1 MMATKTSPELALA
14 TEEIAALVPPGE
26 TFILVDDQHLGGADF
41 LPERHAVPFLER
53 DGLYW
58 GPPPSDEIAV
68 WELDRL
74 QQTGAGFIVFAWP
87 AFWWLDH
94 YDGLLRH
101 LNGKY
106 HCLLKNQRFVV
117 FDLRKKSDGAT
128 KGDRAQNLAKPND
141 AAAWEEIRYAPL
153 EPVTQ
158 LYSPVARAV
167 ADLTEAGDMLLEA
180 GCGSGKHSAELATAG
195 RLIEL
200 CDFSPR
206 VLDRAAEL
214 FQLSRLPAP
223 RRTLCD
229 LTKPLPWADGAVDA
243 TWSSGVLEHWTDDEL
258 LPIVREMARISRK
271 CVISLVPSARCLF
284 YRLGKQLAEVKGR
297 WLYGRELPRSS
308 LQSVFEKAGL
318 HRVREYSI
326 WPEWGPKML
335 GATDR
340 AFQIIV
346 EKWWA
351 SLRDDDAVKANQGYL
366 LLTVGHKRPEV

>member
-1 MMATKTSPELALA
+1 MSPEITLAA
-14 TEEIAALVPPGE
+14 EEIAALVAPGE
-26 TFILVDDQHLGGADF
+26 TYILVDDQHLGGGDF
-41 LPERHAVPFLER
+41 IAQRHAVPFLER

-68 WELDRL
+68 WELNRL
-74 QQTGAGFIVFAWP
+74 LQTGAGFIVFAWP

-94 YDGLLRH
+94 YPGLVRH
-101 LNGKY
+101 LNGNFRF
-106 HCLLKNQRFVV
+106 LLNNQRFVV
-117 FDLRKKSDGAT
+117 FDLRKQSDCAAEVSRT
-128 KGDRAQNLAKPND
+128 KDLAKPND

-158 LYSPVARAV
+158 LSSPVAQAV
-167 ADLTEAGDMLLEA
+167 ADLTEAGDVLLEA
-180 GCGSGKHSAELATAG
+180 GCGSGKHSAELATTG
-195 RLIEL
+195 RVIEL

-206 VLDRAAEL
+206 VLERAAEI
-214 FQLSRLPAP
+214 FELSRLPAP

-229 LTKPLPWADGAVDA
+229 LTKRLPWTDGAVDV

-284 YRLGKQLAEVKGR
+284 YRLGKQLAETKGR
-297 WLYGRELPRSS
+297 WPYGRELPRSS

-340 AFQIIV
+340 AFQIFV

-351 SLRDDDAVKANQGYL
+351 SLPDDDAVKANQGYL
-366 LLTVGHKRPEV
+366 LLTVGYVKSET

>member
-1 MMATKTSPELALA
+1 MSPEITQAA
-14 TEEIAALVPPGE
+14 EEIAALVPPGA
-26 TFILVDDQHLGGADF
+26 TFILVDDQHLGGGDF
-41 LPERHAVPFLER
+41 VPERHAVPFVER

-74 QQTGAGFIVFAWP
+74 RQTGADFIVFARP
-87 AFWWLDH
+87 AFWWLEH
-94 YDGLLRH
+94 YSGFTRH
-101 LNGKY
+101 LNDKFR
-106 HCLLKNQRFVV
+106 CLLKNDHIVV
-117 FDLRKKSDGAT
+117 FDLRKQNHTASGET
-128 KGDRAQNLAKPND
+128 QNLAKPND
-141 AAAWEEIRYAPL
+141 AAAWEEICYAPL

-158 LYSPVARAV
+158 LSSPVARAV
-167 ADLTEAGDMLLEA
+167 ADLTEASDVLLEA

-195 RLIEL
+195 RVIEL
-200 CDFSPR
+200 CDFSQR

-214 FQLSRLPAP
+214 FELSRVPAP

-229 LTKPLPWADGAVDA
+229 LTKRLPWGDGAVDA
-243 TWSSGVLEHWTDDEL
+243 AWSSGVLEHWTDDEL

-284 YRLGKQLAEVKGR
+284 YRLGKQLAEAKGR
-297 WLYGRELPRSS
+297 WPYGRELPRSS
-308 LQSVFEKAGL
+308 LQSVFERAGL

-340 AFQIIV
+340 AFQIFV

-351 SLRDDDAVKANQGYL
+351 SLPDADVVKADQGYL
-366 LLTVGHKRPEV
+366 LLTVGYVKLSAPPPTN

>member
-1 MMATKTSPELALA
+1 MSPELTLA
-14 TEEIAALVPPGE
+14 AEEIAALIPPGE
-26 TFILVDDQHLGGADF
+26 TLILVDDQQLGGGDF
-41 LPERHAVPFLER
+41 VLKRHVMPFLER

-94 YDGLLRH
+94 YPGLLRH
-101 LNGKY
+101 LNGKFRR
-106 HCLLKNQRFVV
+106 LLKNQRFVV
-117 FDLRKKSDGAT
+117 FDLRKLS
-128 KGDRAQNLAKPND
+128 DRADEVSRAKNLARPND

-158 LYSPVARAV
+158 LSSPVARAV
-167 ADLTEAGDMLLEA
+167 ADLTDSGDVLLEA

-195 RLIEL
+195 RVIEL

-214 FQLSRLPAP
+214 FESSRLPSP

-229 LTKPLPWADGAVDA
+229 LTQRLPWADGAVDA

-258 LPIVREMARISRK
+258 LPIVGEMARISRK

-297 WLYGRELPRSS
+297 WPYGRELPRSS
-308 LQSVFEKAGL
+308 LYSVFKKAAL

-340 AFQIIV
+340 GFQIFV
-346 EKWWA
+346 EKWWS
-351 SLRDDDAVKANQGYL
+351 SLPDDDAVKADQGYL
-366 LLTVGHKRPEV
+366 LLTVGHVKPED